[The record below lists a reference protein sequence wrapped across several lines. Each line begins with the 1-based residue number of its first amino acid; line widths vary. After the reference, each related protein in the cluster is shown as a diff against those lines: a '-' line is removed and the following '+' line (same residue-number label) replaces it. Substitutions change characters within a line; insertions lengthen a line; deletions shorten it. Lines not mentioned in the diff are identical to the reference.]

1 MRDRSRPAVCNP
13 PGTVMITEL
22 TRSRRAAHPWHDA
35 EAPARRSDGQITP
48 RSGTAPDT
56 GEQQRTI
63 EALRR
68 ANSQLENEAARVAG
82 VLHDEAG
89 QLLVSTHLAVT
100 DLLHRAPPGVAMELR
115 AIGAAIGQIGAQLR
129 RLSHEL
135 HPGVLEALGFAD
147 AVEFV
152 ADELARDT
160 GIRVS
165 VDAAVE
171 PGWPPEIQ
179 AVLYRFV
186 KEAFDNIRSH
196 AHPTSVTIVVR
207 REAGAFRCSIADDGV
222 AFDGSPDAVQA
233 SGGFGLTVI
242 KDRLAA
248 VGGTLRIRSS
258 PGHGTE
264 LRAIIPDERASP
276 RA

>member
-13 PGTVMITEL
+13 PGTVMISEL
-22 TRSRRAAHPWHDA
+22 TRSRPAAHSWHDA
-35 EAPARRSDGQITP
+35 EAPARRSDGRITP
-48 RSGTAPDT
+48 RGPAHDT

-68 ANSQLENEAARVAG
+68 ANIKLEHEAARVAG
-82 VLHDEAG
+82 VLHDEAS

-100 DLLHRAPPGVAMELR
+100 DLLHRAPPSLAMELR

-147 AVEFV
+147 AVEFL
-152 ADELARDT
+152 ADEFARDT
-160 GIRVS
+160 GIRVC
-165 VDAAVE
+165 VDAVVE
-171 PGWPPEIQ
+171 PDWPAEIQ
-179 AVLYRFV
+179 SVLYRFV
-186 KEAFDNIRSH
+186 QEAFDNIRNH
-196 AHPTSVTIVVR
+196 AHPASVRIVVR
-207 REAGAFRCSIADDGV
+207 REAGAFRCSIEDDGEACDSSPEAV
-222 AFDGSPDAVQA
+222 HAGS
-233 SGGFGLTVI
+233 GFGLAVV

-248 VGGTLRIRSS
+248 AGGTLRIRSS

-264 LRAIIPDERASP
+264 LRAIVPDERLSP